1 MKKGSPKKQKNE
13 KNTKAKTKPK
23 EEKAPAPVSPL
34 DSLHVEELKS
44 DDVTT
49 DYLAR
54 VTSMKEATASKRTV
68 GQSKEAGPSGLG
80 SIKQS
85 ESEQAPM

>member
-1 MKKGSPKKQKNE
+1 
-13 KNTKAKTKPK
+13 
-23 EEKAPAPVSPL
+23 
-34 DSLHVEELKS
+34 
-44 DDVTT
+44 
-49 DYLAR
+49 
-54 VTSMKEATASKRTV
+54 MKEATASKRTV